1 MTTDLVPMPSNH
13 DAEQAVLGSILFD
26 NASYWRIA
34 ATLEPADFYQP
45 RHAVIFA
52 TMRRL
57 LNAGTPVDLI
67 SLYDAGLERNIP
79 AYESSY
85 LTDLVQCVATSA
97 SITYHAKLIKK
108 AAHQRKVITTAT
120 KLIDTVNRHPDD
132 TDQLL
137 EHSLQQLSS
146 CLTVDGQVVPMKDA
160 IVGTLDTLSRLS
172 LTPERLIGLPTGFP
186 TLDRQTGGW
195 QPGQCIVMAGAVS
208 MGKSS
213 LLLHSLL
220 ASARAGFPVALI
232 SLEMGHSQVA
242 LRALS
247 AESAIAYYRL
257 RRGLVSTGEA
267 WRTTKEA
274 AERLAALP
282 FYLVEMMDTS
292 MLGILEMGRK
302 LVYQHGIK
310 LLAIDYL
317 GLVKGGNDF
326 EGASENSRLCKI
338 GARQLNIPLI
348 ALHQLK
354 REVALRPDKR
364 PILQDLKQT
373 GQTEQDADIVLFL
386 HRDGYYQDS
395 GLTEEPA
402 ELIVAKQRDG
412 AVGVLP
418 IVWESQTMSFREPT
432 AESPSV

>member
-1 MTTDLVPMPSNH
+1 MTTDLAPMPSNH
-13 DAEQAVLGSILFD
+13 DAEQAVLGSIIFD
-26 NASYWRIA
+26 NASYWKIA
-34 ATLEPADFYQP
+34 ATLEPSDFYQP
-45 RHAVIFA
+45 RHAVIYA

-108 AAHQRKVITTAT
+108 AAHQRKVITIAT
-120 KLIDTVNRHPDD
+120 KLVETGFNRPDD
-132 TDQLL
+132 TDKLL
-137 EHSLQQLSS
+137 EHSLQELSS
-146 CLTVDGQVVPMKDA
+146 CLTVDGQTTPMKEA
-160 IVGTLDTLSRLS
+160 VVEVLETISRLS
-172 LTPERLIGLPTGFP
+172 LTPDRLIGLPTGFE

-232 SLEMGHSQVA
+232 SLEMGPAQVT

-247 AESAIAYYRL
+247 SESAIAYYRL

-317 GLVKGGNDF
+317 GLVQGGQ
-326 EGASENSRLCKI
+326 EYKTASENSRLCKI
-338 GARQLNIPLI
+338 GARQLNIPII

-354 REVALRPDKR
+354 REVSERPDKR
-364 PILQDLKQT
+364 PQLTDLKQT
-373 GQTEQDADIVLFL
+373 GQTENDADTVILL

-412 AVGVLP
+412 ACGTIPL
-418 IVWESQTMSFREPT
+418 VWYAQTMSFAEPPD
-432 AESPSV
+432 SPSV

>member
-1 MTTDLVPMPSNH
+1 MPDLISPPSNLE
-13 DAEQAVLGSILFD
+13 AEQAILGAILFSND
-26 NASYWRIA
+26 AYWRIA
-34 ATLEPADFYQP
+34 SMLEPSDFYQP

-57 LNAGTPVDLI
+57 LNNNTPVDLI
-67 SLYDAGLERNIP
+67 SLYDAGLERNCT
-79 AYESSY
+79 ASY
-85 LTDLVQCVATSA
+85 LTELAGTVATSA
-97 SITYHAKLIKK
+97 SITYHAGLVKQ
-108 AAHQRKVITTAT
+108 AAHRRKVLTVAT
-120 KLIDTVNRHPDD
+120 KLIDTVNQRPDETD
-132 TDQLL
+132 TLL
-137 EHSLQQLSS
+137 EHSLQTLSS
-146 CLTVDGQVVPMKDA
+146 CLSVDGQTIPMKDA
-160 IVGTLDTLSRLS
+160 VTGALETLQRLS
-172 LTPERLIGLPTGFP
+172 LTPDKLIGVPTGFP
-186 TLDRQTGGW
+186 TLDRQTGGF
-195 QPGQCIVMAGAVS
+195 QPGQCIVMAGAAS

-220 ASARAGFPVALI
+220 AAAKAGHPVALV
-232 SLEMGHSQVA
+232 SLEMGQTQVA

-267 WRTTKEA
+267 WRTTKDA
-274 AERLAALP
+274 AERLGALP

-317 GLVKGGNDF
+317 GLVQGGQ
-326 EGASENSRLCKI
+326 EYKTASENSRLCKI

-354 REVALRPDKR
+354 REVGDRPDKR
-364 PILQDLKQT
+364 PGLTDLKQT
-373 GQTEQDADIVLFL
+373 GQTENDADLVLFL
-386 HRDGYYQDS
+386 YRDGYYQDS
-395 GLTEEPA
+395 GLSEEPA

-412 AVGVLP
+412 PTGTIPL
-418 IVWESQTMSFREPT
+418 IWHSETMSFTEG
-432 AESPSV
+432 VGV